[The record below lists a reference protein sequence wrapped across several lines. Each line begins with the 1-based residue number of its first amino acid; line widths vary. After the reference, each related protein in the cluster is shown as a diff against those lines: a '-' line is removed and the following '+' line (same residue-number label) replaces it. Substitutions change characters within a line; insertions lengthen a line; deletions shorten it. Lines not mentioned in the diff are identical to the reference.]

1 MIGIEIC
8 TQRLISRWVNRSME
22 HFHRRPSRPLTVLP
36 RIFIL
41 GYTAANER
49 PAARAQVDGQ
59 IKCCSDNGPETRV
72 HTRITST
79 DTDLHRIW
87 IMHRE
92 FLPHSGITSPF
103 EWLTERYANVR
114 SECDIRPERNRTCT
128 CVQVGTYTMLRFS
141 GQAFDFGRFLPY
153 VALPY
158 FYDFEII
165 QSRAEIRD

>member
-1 MIGIEIC
+1 
-8 TQRLISRWVNRSME
+8 
-22 HFHRRPSRPLTVLP
+22 
-36 RIFIL
+36 
-41 GYTAANER
+41 
-49 PAARAQVDGQ
+49 
-59 IKCCSDNGPETRV
+59 
-72 HTRITST
+72 
-79 DTDLHRIW
+79 
-87 IMHRE
+87 MHRE

-114 SECDIRPERNRTCT
+114 SECDIRPERTCT

-141 GQAFDFGRFLPY
+141 GVLAFDFGRFLPY